1 MSKSCRTRKARF
13 EWTDYTGVCL
23 SLSPTKHSRVTTAIK
38 KDPQTWIQRQRSNTR
53 PRVYVR
59 KTVGI
64 NGDLLEGKNIPREY
78 ETWSSLGSHLY
89 ILACEDFQYQENS
102 HNYNLDEATFWS
114 EYCVKGDLAQFIIS
128 GGSGRSTLS
137 LWQVEQVAYQISS
150 ALAFIHHGLLVTLDT
165 HGSVQELESCDHD
178 VLMHRDIKPQNS
190 ISFTALALSTCS
202 NSVKT
207 VFISHLDLEDLHG
220 KIHVKLGDFGC
231 AKWLDDDTTMSDT
244 GTVRYKAPVML
255 SRYQMISD

>member
-1 MSKSCRTRKARF
+1 MSKGCRTRKARF
-13 EWTDYTGVCL
+13 EWSDYTSVCL
-23 SLSPTKHSRVTTAIK
+23 SLSPTKHSRVTAAIK

-64 NGDLLEGKNIPREY
+64 NGDLLKGRNIPREY
-78 ETWSSLGSHLY
+78 ETWSSLGSHAY

-114 EYCVKGDLAQFIIS
+114 EYCEKGDLAQFIIS

-137 LWQVEQVAYQISS
+137 LYQAEQVAYQISS
-150 ALAFIHHGLLVTLDT
+150 ALAFIHHGLLVTLDSR
-165 HGSVQELESCDHD
+165 GSVQELESCDHN
-178 VLMHRDIKPQNS
+178 VLIHRDIKPHNILVS
-190 ISFTALALSTCS
+190 Y
-202 NSVKT
+202 V
-207 VFISHLDLEDLHG
+207 DLEDRVHRM
-220 KIHVKLGDFGC
+220 IHVKLGDFGC

-244 GTVRYKAPVML
+244 GTVRYKAPVKP
-255 SRYQMISD
+255 SRYQMI